1 MYKSYET
8 ERLVLKV
15 LDDSLESANLVL
27 NYFNRNRAHLKPF
40 DPLKS
45 EAFYKVENRRAAL
58 EEELI
63 DLESGKQLRLWIFEK
78 TDTLFEN
85 IVGTIGFTRIVRGFS
100 SSCYMGYSIDHAH
113 KNKGYMTEAVQKG
126 LEVMFKEYELHR
138 IEATV
143 MPKNLPS
150 LKVLEKLNFENE
162 GLSKKYQKINGQ
174 WEDHFRLALL
184 NPSIE

>member
-1 MYKSYET
+1 MCKYYES

-15 LDDSLESANLVL
+15 LDDSLESAKLVL
-27 NYFNRNRAHLKPF
+27 DYFNINRDHLKPF
-40 DPLKS
+40 DPLRS
-45 EAFYKVENRRAAL
+45 ESFYNVESRKAAL
-58 EEELI
+58 EEELKDI
-63 DLESGKQLRLWIFEK
+63 KVGKQLRLWIFEK
-78 TDTLFEN
+78 TDKDFEY
-85 IVGTIGFTRIVRGFS
+85 IIGTIGFTHIVRGFS
-100 SSCYMGYSIDHAH
+100 SSCYIGYSIDYSK

-126 LEVMFKEYELHR
+126 LEIMFKEYELHR

-184 NPSIE
+184 NPEVE

>member
-1 MYKSYET
+1 MLKTYET
-8 ERLVLKV
+8 ERLILKT
-15 LDDSLESANLVL
+15 LNDSIESANLVL
-27 NYFNRNRAHLKPF
+27 AYFNKNREHLKPF

-45 EAFYKVENRRAAL
+45 EAFYKVESRKAAL
-58 EEELI
+58 KEELTDI
-63 DLESGKQLRLWIFEK
+63 DAGKQLRLWIFEK
-78 TDTLFEN
+78 SDTLFQN

-100 SSCYMGYSIDHAH
+100 SSCYMGYSIDHSQ

-126 LEVMFKEYELHR
+126 IEIMFKEYELHR

-184 NPSIE
+184 NPSVE